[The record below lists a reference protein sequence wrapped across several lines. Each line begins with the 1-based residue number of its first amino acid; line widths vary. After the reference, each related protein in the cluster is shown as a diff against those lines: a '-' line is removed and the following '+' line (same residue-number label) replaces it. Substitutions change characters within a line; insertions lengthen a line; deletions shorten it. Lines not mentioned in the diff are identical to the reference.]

1 MQVKVDLIL
10 ERYAELA
17 NKKVR
22 CQEQARRISENE
34 GFSEDKEH
42 ALLAFLISQDID
54 ENDRKELTY
63 LSRFITND
71 VNEEM

>member
-10 ERYAELA
+10 ERYSELA
-17 NKKVR
+17 NKRVR
-22 CQEQARRISENE
+22 CQEQARRISESE

-63 LSRFITND
+63 LSRFISND
-71 VNEEM
+71 VSEEI